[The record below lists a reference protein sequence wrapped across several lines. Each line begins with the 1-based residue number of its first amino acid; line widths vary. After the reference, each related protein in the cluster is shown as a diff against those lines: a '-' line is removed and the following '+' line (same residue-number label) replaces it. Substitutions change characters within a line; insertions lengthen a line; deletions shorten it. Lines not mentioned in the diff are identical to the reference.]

1 MTLSDQELIFNNK
14 IFVFETA
21 MRVRNIETNGGQYL
35 TLEALAVLLEEV
47 RTRFLY
53 SRGIQNVN
61 AGYQGLMVDNLQL
74 EVISRVRVREEL
86 LFEVGIEQL
95 SDKGGSIA
103 IKVSRMHDGSVVAK
117 ARKHIINYD
126 YRLNKVTTIDSSL
139 QEKLVPSSLGI

>member
-14 IFVFETA
+14 VFVFETV

-47 RTRFLY
+47 RARFLY

-61 AGYQGLMVDNLQL
+61 ADYQGLMVDNLQL
-74 EVISRVRVREEL
+74 EIISRVRVREEL
-86 LFEVGIEQL
+86 LFEVGVEQL
-95 SDKGGSIA
+95 SDKGGNIA

-126 YRLNKVTTIDSSL
+126 YRLNKVTTIASSM
-139 QEKLVPSSLGI
+139 QERLSPSSLKI